1 MHILHFDEV
10 NFVQM
15 EYDQKSLAFY
25 TRARNSV
32 SLIKVTG
39 VVPANEPPMIK
50 SNTGEEND
58 NELVEL

>member
-1 MHILHFDEV
+1 
-10 NFVQM
+10 M
-15 EYDQKSLAFY
+15 EYDQKNLAFY

>member
-15 EYDQKSLAFY
+15 EYDQKNLAFY

-32 SLIKVTG
+32 SLIKVTV